1 MKVSIK
7 SILANYYENI
17 INYLEKI
24 FNSDKWIIYGVL
36 ISTFVS
42 LFFAFPSYDSIDPT
56 YRRLS
61 HFIEQCNG
69 IEQYWISHPI
79 SNINYRITVPIII
92 DFFNA
97 SYVEAFIFQFIC
109 GMLLFFLS
117 IKLIYGFTGDR
128 ISAILFSLA
137 LSLSIPGIISFCEL
151 RGIFDGVAVFFI
163 VLALYLNN
171 PILISSSIF
180 LGCFTDERA
189 FFASGFL
196 LAYGL
201 IKDIE
206 NNNLIKRLMNKYNS
220 SVIIGMALYLI
231 TRYIITTK
239 YGLKMQDVHDL
250 GLVGWKFLDQINNI
264 PIAIWTALE
273 GLWLLPVTCI
283 ILTFNNKNWDF
294 NIFYVGTLI
303 FFFIMGNSVVDTTRS
318 LIYLFPSTIVAM
330 KIISNKFSKRDIRHL
345 LMICLL
351 ICFIWPAYGVGGKSS
366 IWWQYPLP
374 MQILRWVFL

>member
-7 SILANYYENI
+7 SILTNYSESI
-17 INYLEKI
+17 INYLDNI
-24 FNSDKWIIYGVL
+24 FSGDKWIIYGVL
-36 ISTFVS
+36 LSTFVS
-42 LFFAFPSYDSIDPT
+42 LFFAFPSYDSIDPS

-61 HFIEQCNG
+61 HFIEQYNN

-79 SNINYRITVPIII
+79 SNINYRITVPIIV
-92 DFFNA
+92 DLFNA

-109 GMLLFFLS
+109 GMLLFFFS
-117 IKLIYGFTGDR
+117 IRLIHGFTGDR

-137 LSLSIPGIISFCEL
+137 LSLSIPGIMSFCEL
-151 RGIFDGVAVFFI
+151 RGIFDGVAIFFI
-163 VLALYLNN
+163 VLALYLNK

-180 LGCFTDERA
+180 LGSFTDERA

-201 IKDIE
+201 IKENE

-220 SVIIGMALYLI
+220 SVIIGMAIYLI

-273 GLWLLPVTCI
+273 GLWLLPITCI
-283 ILTFNNKNWDF
+283 ILTFNNKSWDF

-303 FFFIMGNSVVDTTRS
+303 FFIIMGNSVVDTTRS

-330 KIISNKFSKRDIRHL
+330 KIISNKFSKRDIRYL